1 MPAFPRRSD
10 VLFLTPRHLLAIAAL
25 VALGR
30 APVAYAWEPEEKPL
44 PISSITLYRSGV
56 GYFEREGRVQ
66 GNSTVQLRFATEQV
80 NDILK
85 SMVVLDLGGGSVGS
99 VRYGSQEPL
108 ERRLASFAIDVSE
121 SASIED
127 LLGQMRGAVVRLT
140 TAEGTVEGTVVGVET
155 RTQQVEKGATR
166 LPYVNL
172 LTAKGLRSVGLF
184 DASNL
189 EIVDPMLA
197 AELSKALTALA
208 EHRADNTKAVDM
220 SFNGTG
226 DRDIF
231 VAYIHEMPVWKTSYR
246 LVLPEPGNDSKPT
259 IQGWAIVE
267 NNTDEDWQNV
277 GLSLVAG
284 QPVSFTMDL
293 YQPLYV
299 ERPELPVPVAAGVA
313 PRTYE
318 GGMAGGGG
326 GQSPFQSRDASRA
339 DYDKA
344 PEFDMNAMQTA
355 PGRPLASLTG
365 NDGRRRAG
373 IEVMSKVGLGAAAS
387 GTESGE
393 VFLYRLDTPVTIE
406 RRQSAMLPILGSAVE
421 GERVSIYTVS
431 DGGKHPMLG
440 VSLVNSTS
448 LQFMP
453 GPISVFDGSAYA
465 GDATI
470 SHVGAGE
477 KRLLSFAV
485 DLEVDASTANASSM
499 EIRRVSIVN
508 GLIVQSYER
517 EERATHTFTNKDRE
531 RARVVV
537 VEHPRNDSWTLV
549 TPEKPD
555 ETTDSLYRFRLNVEP
570 GKSENVTVVQRRT
583 DRQQMEITAID
594 HETLLRYQKD
604 GKVSQLVLDA
614 FTEAAR
620 LSEQVVQATNRFNEA
635 NRAASEIAPDQ
646 ERIRQNMSGIDRN
659 SQLYARYVQKLN
671 EQETLLES
679 LRAEQNAAKAER
691 DRAQAAYESFVR
703 SLNIE

>member
-1 MPAFPRRSD
+1 MSTGNRRSIRMTR
-10 VLFLTPRHLLAIAAL
+10 TPRLILALAAS
-25 VALGR
+25 VALGHT
-30 APVAYAWEPEEKPL
+30 AVALGAEPDDKAL

-56 GYFEREGRVQ
+56 GYFEREGRVD
-66 GNSTVQLRFATEQV
+66 GDSTVQLRFATDQV

-127 LLGQMRGAVVRLT
+127 LLGQMRGATVRLT
-140 TAEGTVEGTVVGVET
+140 TPEGQVEGTVVGVEA
-155 RTQQVEKGATR
+155 RTEQVEKVTIR
-166 LPYVNL
+166 RPFVNL
-172 LTAKGLRSVGLF
+172 LTSKGLRSIGLF

-197 AELSKALTALA
+197 AELSKALAALA

-220 SFNGTG
+220 SFNGSG
-226 DRDIF
+226 ERDIF

-246 LVLPEPGNDSKPT
+246 LVLPEPGSDSKPT

-299 ERPELPVPVAAGVA
+299 ERPELPVPVASGVA

-318 GGMAGGGG
+318 GGMAGG
-326 GQSPFQSRDASRA
+326 QSPFQNANQAMRDQAPAPQFDAA
-339 DYDKA
+339 D
-344 PEFDMNAMQTA
+344 F
-355 PGRPLASLTG
+355 GRSTDHFKYSEG
-365 NDGRRRAG
+365 GGGGGRGRRAG
-373 IEVMSKVGLGAAAS
+373 VEMMSTVGVAAAAS
-387 GTESGE
+387 GAESGE
-393 VFLYRLDTPVTIE
+393 VFLYRLDAPVTIE
-406 RRQSAMLPILGSAVE
+406 RQQSAMLPILGSPVD

-470 SHVGAGE
+470 SHVGAGD

-485 DLEVDASTANASSM
+485 DLEVDASTANASKT
-499 EIRRVSIVN
+499 EISRLRIVN

-517 EERATHTFTNKDRE
+517 EDRATHTFTNKDRE

-549 TPEKPD
+549 APEKPD

-570 GKSENVTVVQRRT
+570 GKSESVTVVQRRT
-583 DRQQMEITAID
+583 DRQQMEISAID
-594 HETLLRYQKD
+594 RETLLRYQKD
-604 GKVSQLVLDA
+604 GKVSQQVIDA

-620 LSEQVVQATNRFNEA
+620 LSDQVVLAAKRYDDA
-635 NRAASEIAPDQ
+635 ARAIAEIAPDQ
-646 ERIRQNMSGIDRN
+646 ERIRQNMTGIDRN

-679 LRAEQNAAKAER
+679 LREEQADAKADR
-691 DRAQAAYESFVR
+691 DTAQAQYDAYVR

>member
-1 MPAFPRRSD
+1 MSTGTRRL
-10 VLFLTPRHLLAIAAL
+10 VLAARTPQLILAIAAS
-25 VALGR
+25 VALGH
-30 APVAYAWEPEEKPL
+30 AAVAAGVEPDDKAL

-56 GYFEREGRVQ
+56 GYFEREGRVD
-66 GNSTVQLRFATEQV
+66 GNATVQLRFATDQV

-108 ERRLASFAIDVSE
+108 ERRLASFAIDVSD

-127 LLGQMRGAVVRLT
+127 LLRQMRGATVRST
-140 TAEGTVEGTVVGVET
+140 TPEGPVEGTVVGVEA
-155 RTQQVEKGATR
+155 RTEQVEKGTIR
-166 LPYVNL
+166 RPYVNL
-172 LTAKGLRSVGLF
+172 LTSKGLRSIGLF

-197 AELSKALTALA
+197 AELSKALAALA

-220 SFNGTG
+220 SFNGSG
-226 DRDIF
+226 ERDIF

-246 LVLPEPGNDSKPT
+246 LVLPEPGSDSKPT

-299 ERPELPVPVAAGVA
+299 ERPELPVPVASGVA

-318 GGMAGGGG
+318 GGTGAG
-326 GQSPFQSRDASRA
+326 GQSPFQDRDASSPA
-339 DYDKA
+339 YDKA
-344 PEFDMNAMQTA
+344 PEFDLSTVA
-355 PGRPLASLTG
+355 PASGRALASRSES
-365 NDGRRRAG
+365 DFRRRAG
-373 IEVMSKVGLGAAAS
+373 VEAMSKAGVGAAAS
-387 GTESGE
+387 GAESGE

-406 RRQSAMLPILGSAVE
+406 RQQSAMLPILGSPVD

-470 SHVGAGE
+470 SHFGAGDT
-477 KRLLSFAV
+477 RLLSFAV
-485 DLEVDASTANASSM
+485 DLEVDASTANASTTAIS
-499 EIRRVSIVN
+499 RLRIVN
-508 GLIVQSYER
+508 GMIVQSYER
-517 EERATHTFTNKDRE
+517 EDRATHTFTNKDRE
-531 RARVVV
+531 RARLVI
-537 VEHPRNDSWTLV
+537 VEHPRNDSWTLI

-555 ETTDSLYRFRLNVEP
+555 ETTDSLYRFRLGVEP
-570 GKSENVTVVQRRT
+570 GKSASVTVVQRRT
-583 DRQQMEITAID
+583 DRQQMQISAID
-594 HETLLRYQKD
+594 RETLLRYQKD
-604 GKVSQLVLDA
+604 GKVSQQVIDA

-620 LSEQVVQATNRFNEA
+620 LSDQVALAAKRYDDALRAT
-635 NRAASEIAPDQ
+635 SEIAPDQ

-671 EQETLLES
+671 EQETLIES
-679 LRAEQNAAKAER
+679 LRVEQGAAKAER
-691 DRAQAAYESFVR
+691 DRAQAAYDAFVR